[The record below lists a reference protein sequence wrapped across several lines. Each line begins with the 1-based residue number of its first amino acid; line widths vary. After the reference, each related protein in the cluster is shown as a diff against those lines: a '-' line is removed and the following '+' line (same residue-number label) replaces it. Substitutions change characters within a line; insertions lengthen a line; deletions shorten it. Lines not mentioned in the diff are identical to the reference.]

1 MLTADFLESRMLVP
15 AAPPQRTFQPRADA
29 YPMHLIE
36 TWQTATDVPITIRP
50 INAGDM
56 VLERAFLNGLSE
68 QTRYQ
73 RLFST
78 RGLLPGELE
87 RLTHIDY
94 QHEMALIATTF
105 VRGIE
110 QQIGVARYVKEADG
124 DCDLAIVIADDWQCG
139 GLGEKLLVS
148 LMQSARLAGIAR
160 LTGVTLAT
168 NTRMQRLA
176 RKLGVELRRDL
187 GDPTLIKLIKVL

>member
-1 MLTADFLESRMLVP
+1 MLTADFTESRML
-15 AAPPQRTFQPRADA
+15 ATAPPQQAFQPRAQA

-36 TWQTATDVPITIRP
+36 NWQTATDVPITIRP
-50 INAGDM
+50 IDAGDM
-56 VLERAFLNGLSE
+56 ALERPFLNGLSE

-73 RLFST
+73 RLFSP
-78 RGLLPGELE
+78 RRLLPGELE

-124 DCDLAIVIADDWQCG
+124 GCDFAIVIADDWQCS
-139 GLGEKLLVS
+139 GLGEKLLRN
-148 LMQSARLAGIAR
+148 LMQSARLTGIPR

-168 NTRMQRLA
+168 NTGMQRLA
-176 RKLGVELRRDL
+176 RKLDFELRRDV
-187 GDPTLIKLIKVL
+187 GDATLIRLIKLL

>member
-1 MLTADFLESRMLVP
+1 MLTADFIESRMPVA
-15 AAPPQRTFQPRADA
+15 AAPPHQSFQPRANA

-50 INAGDM
+50 IDAGDM
-56 VLERAFLNGLSE
+56 ALERTFLNGLSE

-78 RGLLPGELE
+78 RRLLPGELE

-105 VRGIE
+105 VRSIE

-124 DCDLAIVIADDWQCG
+124 GCDVAIVIADDWQCG
-139 GLGEKLLVS
+139 GLGEKLLRS

-168 NTRMQRLA
+168 NTGMQRLA
-176 RKLGVELRRDL
+176 RKLGFELRRDL
-187 GDPTLIKLIKVL
+187 RDATLIKLVKVL